1 MERAFLL
8 ARTGQHDKALADYD
22 DVLRRKPDEVDA
34 YEQRAKIHA
43 GAGRHAQVIADST
56 EWIRLAPENA
66 AAYNHRAISR
76 FLSGDRAGAIA
87 DHTRALELNPEDAP
101 TQNYLA
107 WLLATS
113 PEDHLRNGPRALELA
128 EVACDLTHW
137 ENASFLDTLACAYA
151 ECGQFDEA
159 VRWVGQVLDLV
170 EEGARAEYEARR
182 ELYRAGKPYR
192 CA

>member
-1 MERAFLL
+1 MSLC
-8 ARTGQHDKALADYD
+8 
-22 DVLRRKPDEVDA
+22 
-34 YEQRAKIHA
+34 
-43 GAGRHAQVIADST
+43 
-56 EWIRLAPENA
+56 
-66 AAYNHRAISR
+66 
-76 FLSGDRAGAIA
+76 LSGDRAGAIA
-87 DHTRALELNPEDAP
+87 DHTRALALNPEDAA

-113 PEDHLRNGPRALELA
+113 PEDHLRDGPPLLELVLQSPA
-128 EVACDLTHW
+128 ELTHW

-159 VRWVGQVLDLV
+159 VRWVGQVLELV
-170 EEGARAEYEARR
+170 DEGARAEYFARQ